1 MKKKEPMFKPRS
13 AGEAERMTV
22 QTSGQADLQSSAVPN
37 VHSAANDAAV
47 AQCASGVQN
56 TSQEQAAIEKAAI
69 EQARKKRE
77 KKVGVISKVSAVWTL
92 LSTLYAI
99 ASTCFFIAKGW
110 VTHTVSI
117 VLAVILAVYVIV
129 FVVLAVMTVKDV
141 KGGKKRIKNYKK
153 ALKIFK
159 AVANIIFL
167 SLTAVSMVG
176 ISVTGFKEIAKIV
189 WFALSFAVA
198 VIQLGLKISLLILKA
213 VRVHISRRFKVE
225 FVRYVNGKKTK
236 KGVRTKLKERGYK
249 EKVE

>member
-13 AGEAERMTV
+13 AGEAERAAV
-22 QTSGQADLQSSAVPN
+22 QTSANMQYATSSD
-37 VHSAANDAAV
+37 SV
-47 AQCASGVQN
+47 AQVATGAQSL
-56 TSQEQAAIEKAAI
+56 TREQAAM

-77 KKVGVISKVSAVWTL
+77 KKVGTISKLSAVWTL

-99 ASTCFFIAKGW
+99 ASTCLFIAKGW

-129 FVVLAVMTVKDV
+129 FIVLAVMTVKDV

-176 ISVTGFKEIAKIV
+176 ISATGFKEIAKIV

-198 VIQLGLKISLLILKA
+198 VIQLGLKISLIVLKA
-213 VRVHISRRFKVE
+213 VRVHISKKFKVE
-225 FVRYVNGKKTK
+225 FVRYVNGKRAK
-236 KGVRTKLKERGYK
+236 KGVRSKLKERGYREK
-249 EKVE
+249 ED